1 LFGAPLPNGNAAAGY
16 VSFRGNQGSC
26 LSCHTLPT
34 GLGVA
39 FTNNATGSTV
49 PYIGTNG
56 EHHVSLV
63 PRLEGGLPA
72 KTAQFRNILD
82 KVGMDGAST
91 QSRAGFGFGHDGSS
105 DTLVRFVMAEGGFT
119 TNQSSQFLANFVAF
133 LLSVSGADLA
143 VATNSGPLRV
153 GPASQD
159 VPAGVGRQFTLI
171 APQHVPL
178 LDSML
183 ALAYSPTSRLDIIAK
198 GSPEGSARGWFYDRS
213 AGLFQSDRRNE
224 RVSAE
229 ALIGLAKAGSEI
241 TFTLVAQGTG
251 LRLGI
256 DRDSDG
262 VYDGDELDAGTDP
275 ADPQSYLRIESV
287 LLGGPANGE
296 LLLGFN
302 AASNHTYTVLS
313 RDRFDSGPW
322 SRWVDV
328 GAHPSNRLVTLTNGL
343 PGGAESRA
351 FRLVT
356 PQAP

>member
-1 LFGAPLPNGNAAAGY
+1 
-16 VSFRGNQGSC
+16 VSFRANQGSC
-26 LSCHTLPT
+26 ISCHTLPT
-34 GLGVA
+34 GLGIE

-56 EHHVSLV
+56 EHHVALV
-63 PRLEGGLPA
+63 SRLEGGLPA

-91 QSRAGFGFGHDGSS
+91 QSRAGFGFGHDGGS
-105 DTLVRFVMAEGGFT
+105 DTLVRFVIAEGGFT
-119 TNQSSQFLANFVAF
+119 NQTAQFVANLVSF
-133 LLSVSGADLA
+133 LLSVSGSDLA
-143 VATNSGPLRV
+143 PATNSGLLRI

-159 VPAGVGRQFTLI
+159 VPAGVGRQLTLD

-183 ALAYSPTSRLDIIAK
+183 ALAYSPTSRLDLIAK
-198 GSPEGSARGWFYDRS
+198 GSQAGSARGWFYDRS

-229 ALIGLAKAGSEI
+229 VLIDLADAGSEI
-241 TFTLVAQGTG
+241 TFTLVAQDTG
-251 LRLGI
+251 QRLGI

-262 VYDGDELDAGTDP
+262 VYDGDELDAGTNP
-275 ADPQSYLRIESV
+275 ADPQSYFRIESV
-287 LLGGPANGE
+287 TLGGPANSE
-296 LLLGFN
+296 LLLSFT
-302 AASNHTYTVLS
+302 AVSNHTYTVQS

-328 GAHPSNRLVTLTNGL
+328 VAHPSNRFVTVTNWL

-356 PQAP
+356 PRAP